1 MSFEYQNFPAII
13 LSEVF
18 SGGRA
23 YKMVRVIQIM
33 VISQVNLVL
42 LKLLLF
48 KSFFILKKF
57 DIHAT

>member
-1 MSFEYQNFPAII
+1 MSFENQNFPAII

-18 SGGRA
+18 SGDIA

-48 KSFFILKKF
+48 K
-57 DIHAT
+57 